1 MAENTPSPSPN
12 ANPMLE
18 LMAKWQR
25 LEDIEKQQ
33 AEMRATIEVKKSRLK
48 QVRNERD
55 ELWGT
60 IQSSGLK

>member
-1 MAENTPSPSPN
+1 MAELTD
-12 ANPMLE
+12 NPMLE

-25 LEDIEKQQ
+25 LEDIAKQQ
-33 AEMRATIEVKKSRLK
+33 AEMRATIEVKQSRLK

>member
-1 MAENTPSPSPN
+1 
-12 ANPMLE
+12 MLE

>member
-1 MAENTPSPSPN
+1 MAELTD
-12 ANPMLE
+12 NPMLE

-33 AEMRATIEVKKSRLK
+33 SEMRATVEVKQSRLK